1 MFFTGTKS
9 KMTANGIDMLV
20 KNATKELQA
29 LQDDLTGFDMIESQL
44 DQLSKLAQQNG
55 DVASS
60 TLLGMIKINMDE
72 KQNNMIKKLGRLQ
85 ETLREIDAETDRLQ

>member
-1 MFFTGTKS
+1 MYFTGTKS

-20 KNATKELQA
+20 KNAVKELQA
-29 LQDDLTGFDMIESQL
+29 LHDDLTGFDMIESQL

-85 ETLREIDAETDRLQ
+85 ETLREIDSETDRLQ

>member
-20 KNATKELQA
+20 KNAVKELQA
-29 LQDDLTGFDMIESQL
+29 LHDDLNGFDMIESQL

-85 ETLREIDAETDRLQ
+85 ETLREIDSETDRLQ